1 MCGFRRP
8 VARRTS
14 RLDLG
19 KWRHSSKG
27 CQAIATRPTTPELTS
42 VHRECLNRGRIAFAG
57 DARGA
62 RRIPDRSCDAYARF
76 SSRVQAAL
84 PQRVRASANCGRTGP
99 IDPSRTSARRTEVDR
114 DMKLRGP
121 QAAVRGRKV
130 SSTQSVNVT
139 RGQFADTGPG
149 QTALASC
156 SYTSRALTVPS
167 SAPISASSSWLK
179 WPARS
184 ASSTT

>member
-1 MCGFRRP
+1 MGGSHSQETLVEREKFR
-8 VARRTS
+8 
-14 RLDLG
+14 
-19 KWRHSSKG
+19 
-27 CQAIATRPTTPELTS
+27 
-42 VHRECLNRGRIAFAG
+42 
-57 DARGA
+57 
-62 RRIPDRSCDAYARF
+62 DRSCDAYARF

-167 SAPISASSSWLK
+167 SAPISASSSWLTMAGQIGVDHHVADITDGLK
-179 WPARS
+179 ILRGDVEPREKTGSTASACPAHYCGRE
-184 ASSTT
+184 